1 MTNLQGAMRL
11 AAVGSVLCALLAGCA
26 TQERT
31 GAASSIAVA
40 NAALTEA
47 QAGDASRYASG
58 NLQSA
63 RESLGVATTAMNDH
77 DYHRARLFAQQAET
91 DATLARAR
99 SNSAKAQ
106 AAANELTEST
116 RLLRSELGRTAQ

>member
-1 MTNLQGAMRL
+1 MTNPQGAARL
-11 AAVGSVLCALLAGCA
+11 VAVGSALCALLAGCA
-26 TQERT
+26 TQDRT

-40 NAALTEA
+40 NAELT
-47 QAGDASRYASG
+47 QAETGDANRYASG

-63 RESLGVATTAMNDH
+63 RESLNVATTAMNDH
-77 DYHRARLFAQQAET
+77 DYPRARLFAQQAEA
-91 DATLARAR
+91 DAILARAR
-99 SNSAKAQ
+99 SNAAKAQ

>member
-1 MTNLQGAMRL
+1 MTNPQGAMRL

-31 GAASSIAVA
+31 GAASGIAVA
-40 NAALTEA
+40 TAALTEA
-47 QAGDASRYASG
+47 QAGDANRYASST
-58 NLQSA
+58 LQSA
-63 RESLGVATTAMNDH
+63 RESLAVAAAAMTDH

-91 DATLARAR
+91 DATLASAR